1 MSAKQ
6 RIYYLSASRIPSRA
20 ANAVNVMRMCSA
32 MAAFD
37 RDVTLFADGG
47 ESAGP
52 FAFYSVPDN
61 FRIVFVKKPRL
72 RVVGTLLYA
81 WRVKQALLKQGL
93 PTLFYGR
100 HMYSLALTARSGVP
114 FIVEAHKLPSNA
126 VQCRL
131 EAWLTRRQNFRR
143 LVVISNVLAED
154 YRVLFPWLTDKQVL
168 VAHDGAQKPEYPV
181 VPVHPW
187 PGRPGV
193 FQVGYTGALYPG
205 KGVEIIAEL
214 AEKCRQYDFHIV
226 GGRESELAS
235 WRLRSMPSNLFFHGF
250 VPHGQLS
257 AYIAHFDVA
266 LAPLQ
271 PRVTVENGKR
281 DIGRWTSPLKIF
293 EYMAQAKAI
302 IVSDLPVLREI
313 IEDGQTGL
321 LVPPDSVDAWCRALD
336 RLADSP
342 ELINS
347 LGRRARRCLLRKF
360 TWQKRTESVL
370 S

>member
-1 MSAKQ
+1 
-6 RIYYLSASRIPSRA
+6 
-20 ANAVNVMRMCSA
+20 

-37 RDVTLFADGG
+37 RDVTLFAAGG
-47 ESAGP
+47 ENDEP

-61 FRIVFVKKPRL
+61 FRIIFVKKPRL

-81 WRVKQALLKQGL
+81 WRVKRALLKQGL
-93 PTLFYGR
+93 PDLFYGR
-100 HMYSLALTARSGVP
+100 HMYSLALIARSRVP

-126 VQCRL
+126 VQRRL
-131 EAWLTRRQNFRR
+131 EAWLTKRQNFRR
-143 LVVISNVLAED
+143 LVVISHVLAED
-154 YRVLFPWLTDKQVL
+154 YRVLFPWLTAKHVL

-181 VPVHPW
+181 IAKNPW
-187 PGRPGV
+187 PGRSGV
-193 FQVGYTGALYPG
+193 LQVGYTGALYSG

-226 GGRESELAS
+226 GGRESDLAG
-235 WRLRSMPSNLFFHGF
+235 WRLRSIPSNMFFHGF
-250 VPHGQLS
+250 VAHGQLP
-257 AYIAHFDVA
+257 AYIDHFDVA

-271 PRVTVENGKR
+271 LRVTLEDGKR

-321 LVPPDSVDAWCRALD
+321 IVPPDNVDAWCRALD

-342 ELINS
+342 ELLNS
-347 LGRRARRCLLRKF
+347 LGRRARECLLRKF
-360 TWQKRTESVL
+360 TWQKRTEAVL